1 MFLKYINNLEKW
13 KEFLNYK
20 LFSLYSYRKE
30 KRLLTD
36 FIENEKF
43 RDICSKLENTTYSF
57 SIPKKVFINK
67 GNTSKKRVVY
77 KFLEDEVIVL
87 KYISYLLYDYDYLF
101 CNNLYSFR
109 KDITMKDAIYKIK
122 GLLNEN
128 KLYAYKVDI
137 SDYFNSINSSKLLD
151 MLSLDIKDKDLFNVI
166 KSIIGNKYTN
176 YNEEILEENKGILA
190 GCPISAFLA
199 NYYLKDL
206 DSYFYKNNI
215 SYFRYSDDIIIFSDN
230 LNDLEK
236 YKNFIKSTLKS
247 LDLCINNDKE
257 VFYDIDSSIEFLGF
271 TFKNNQID
279 ISSNSINKAKARI
292 RRCSKNIRRKIK
304 SGDISVSDGIIL
316 MIKSLNKKFY
326 GNKREELS
334 WKYWFFPVITCTDGI
349 DYLDQYYQEQLRYL
363 ASGKHNKK
371 NYKLVPYS
379 KLKSLGYKSLVSEY
393 YSFKKK

>member
-199 NYYLKDL
+199 NYYL
-206 DSYFYKNNI
+206 
-215 SYFRYSDDIIIFSDN
+215 
-230 LNDLEK
+230 NDLEK
-236 YKNFIKSTLKS
+236 YKNFIKSTLKN